1 MRYAPIGFIALAA
14 AALFAGS
21 ACDDAQD
28 EAEEAVEEVEEK
40 AGEAG
45 ARASAEAFR
54 ASLKAQETD
63 DDAGG
68 VRAIEPL
75 QAAAEDVPGG
85 ADITG
90 IADENGDGVDDDG
103 YVQVNVSDESACV
116 TLPESG
122 DEIDVS
128 GRACPAT

>member
-1 MRYAPIGFIALAA
+1 MRSARIGLVVLAT
-14 AALFAGS
+14 AALLAGS

-28 EAEEAVEEVEEK
+28 EAEETVEEVEEK

-45 ARASAEAFR
+45 ARAGAEAFR

-75 QAAAEDVPGG
+75 RAAAEDVPGG
-85 ADITG
+85 ADVTG
-90 IADENGDGVDDDG
+90 ITDSNGDGVDDDG
-103 YVQVNVSDESACV
+103 YVQVEVGDERACV
-116 TLPESG
+116 TLPETG

-128 GRACPAT
+128 GGACPAE